1 MIRINLLP
9 FRAARKKENI
19 RRQVSIFLLTFIF
32 TSIVLA
38 YYNGVLKNE
47 VVQLENNVTAVK
59 TEIAKYRKSIQEIR
73 RIKKALKTLNNKLKI
88 IRALQTN
95 RKWPITLL
103 DSINLLVV
111 EKRMW
116 LTSISSKGP
125 KIVIKG
131 IALDNK
137 TVADFM
143 TRLEKSNL
151 YTAVNLQTVSR
162 KKVLKYNLKSF
173 SVIFKKKPKKK
184 PKKKST
190 RARAKK

>member
-19 RRQVSIFLLTFIF
+19 RRQISIFLLTFIF

-38 YYNGVLKNE
+38 YYNGVLKSE
-47 VVQLENNVTAVK
+47 IVELESNIATVK

-73 RIKKALKTLNNKLKI
+73 RIKTALKTLNNKLKI
-88 IRALQTN
+88 INTLQAN
-95 RKWPITLL
+95 RTWPITML
-103 DSINLLVV
+103 DSINLLVI

-116 LTSISSKGP
+116 LTSLGSRGP
-125 KIVIKG
+125 RLTIKG

-151 YTAVNLQTVSR
+151 YTDVNLQTVSR
-162 KKVLKYNLKSF
+162 KKVLKYNLKGF
-173 SVIFKKKPKKK
+173 SVTCKRKPKKSPKKK
-184 PKKKST
+184 PT
-190 RARAKK
+190 IAGAKK

>member
-19 RRQVSIFLLTFIF
+19 RRQISIFLLTFIF

-47 VVQLENNVTAVK
+47 VVKLENNIAGVK
-59 TEIAKYRKSIQEIR
+59 TEIVKYRKSIQEIR
-73 RIKKALKTLNNKLKI
+73 RIKKALKTLNNKLNI
-88 IRALQTN
+88 INRLQTN

-173 SVIFKKKPKKK
+173 SVTFKKKPKKK

>member
-1 MIRINLLP
+1 
-9 FRAARKKENI
+9 
-19 RRQVSIFLLTFIF
+19 
-32 TSIVLA
+32 
-38 YYNGVLKNE
+38 LKSE
-47 VVQLENNVTAVK
+47 IVQLETNIADVK
-59 TEIAKYRKSIQEIR
+59 TEIAKYRKSILEIR

-88 IRALQTN
+88 INTLQAN

-103 DSINLLVV
+103 DSINLLVI

-116 LTSISSKGP
+116 LTNIRSQKSRIT
-125 KIVIKG
+125 IKG

-151 YTAVNLQTVSR
+151 FTDVNLQTVSR
-162 KKVLKYNLKSF
+162 KKVLKYNLKGF
-173 SVIFKKKPKKK
+173 SVTCKKKPKKK
-184 PKKKST
+184 LT